1 MKVNLINVFVVGI
14 CLLAILFIG
23 TKSCSGDAQPPKRD
37 ITDSLKLVIKAQMK
51 AQDSLKI
58 LAGRK
63 DSVRVE
69 TIVKWRKLKEYVYVH
84 DSIPCDSLLPIV
96 INTCDSVIAADSAVI
111 VSLKKV
117 IVADSLIIDTQ
128 AKTIVNDSL
137 VIVGLN
143 KDIKKHKRQKRWLS
157 AALVVTTILAIVK

>member
-1 MKVNLINVFVVGI
+1 MKVNLINVLVIAV
-14 CLLAILFIG
+14 CLLVVLFIG
-23 TKSCSGDAQPPKRD
+23 TKGCDGNVQPPIRD
-37 ITDSLKLVIKAQMK
+37 VTDSLKTVIKAQIK

-96 INTCDSVIAADSAVI
+96 ITTCDSIVAADSAVI
-111 VSLKKV
+111 SSLKKV
-117 IVADSLIIDTQ
+117 IVADSLIIDSQ
-128 AKTIVNDSL
+128 AKVIVNDSL

>member
-1 MKVNLINVFVVGI
+1 MKTIPINTVVIFV
-14 CLLAILFIG
+14 CLLVVLFIG
-23 TKSCSGDAQPPKRD
+23 TKGCEADVQPPIRD
-37 ITDSLKLVIKAQMK
+37 ITDSLKAVIKAQIK
-51 AQDSLKI
+51 TQDSLKL

-111 VSLKKV
+111 SSLKKV
-117 IVADSLIIDTQ
+117 IVADSLIIDSQ
-128 AKTIVNDSL
+128 AKLIVNDSL

-143 KDIKKHKRQKRWLS
+143 KDIKKHKKQKRWLS

>member
-1 MKVNLINVFVVGI
+1 MKLSPINVLVLAI
-14 CLLAILFIG
+14 CLLAVLFIG
-23 TKSCSGDAQPPKRD
+23 TKGCSGDNQPPIRD
-37 ITDSLKLVIKAQMK
+37 VTDSLKTVIKAQIK

-111 VSLKKV
+111 SSLKKV
-117 IVADSLIIDTQ
+117 IVADSLIIDSQ
-128 AKTIVNDSL
+128 AKVIVNDSL